1 MGCSPRGSSVHG
13 ILQAR
18 VLEWIAMPSSWAAS
32 RPRDQIGSNP
42 YHFHL
47 LHWQACLLPLVPP
60 WQIACWADTQ
70 RQMLFVTHLLIF
82 YGVVSF
88 MLLYICFFLFLPLCI
103 LLRKAL
109 PNLRSGEGNGTP
121 LQYSCLENPMDGGAW
136 CAAVHGV
143 ARSQTRLMRL
153 NSSSSS
159 NLRSEKLFICSFYFP
174 LLLYNFA
181 L

>member
-1 MGCSPRGSSVHG
+1 MDCHALLLGSFPTQGSDRIKPISLSSPALAGLFFTTSATLADSLLGRYTEANAFCHSS
-13 ILQAR
+13 L
-18 VLEWIAMPSSWAAS
+18 S
-32 RPRDQIGSNP
+32 
-42 YHFHL
+42 
-47 LHWQACLLPLVPP
+47 
-60 WQIACWADTQ
+60 
-70 RQMLFVTHLLIF
+70 F

-88 MLLYICFFLFLPLCI
+88 TLLYICFFLFLPLCI

-153 NSSSSS
+153 SSSSSS